1 MYWIIS
7 VSLFLNFIF
16 NLKLK
21 NRFGKFRF
29 LEIGYHLNLFL
40 SFYIIV
46 PTIIFISSSF
56 TVGDPI
62 SYVFN
67 GFTYSNETLFVKHLI
82 RMLVFQLFF
91 IVSYFKIRN
100 TNIIRYKISDFNYK
114 KAFVILFSLI
124 LVICYVLLFGL
135 SNDFDGYLESYQRYN
150 HLNRTLRLMVS
161 FIVRFKFAFVV
172 LFLIH
177 FFIYFKNRK
186 IVLSLGF
193 FILLLVESK
202 YSSGA
207 RISVLFLIFQGFG
220 LYVIINGL
228 PKTKNLVLA
237 SLTCLILFTVIEK
250 TRFNNELG
258 NDDNELISLLPGEFG
273 AVFFTSY
280 HLYQQRED
288 NQLPPKS
295 YKMFFFDFISPF
307 VPNASIEDVDP
318 IFWYQKAYF
327 PESEVPPFTLGPIA
341 NTAIWEGEI
350 GLVLRAFF
358 CGLFLGFF
366 SNYIT
371 KNNITLL
378 NLFLYLSI
386 FSTTVM
392 VMKYSIFFHLTH
404 TIKNLILPYLIFLIL
419 NNLFRF
425 YSKKPQPIINEIN
438 TR

>member
-7 VSLFLNFIF
+7 VSLILNLIF

-29 LEIGYHLNLFL
+29 LELGYHLNLFL

-67 GFTYSNETLFVKHLI
+67 GFTYSNSSLFLKHLI
-82 RMLVFQLFF
+82 RMIVFQLFF
-91 IVSYFKIRN
+91 IFSYLRIRN
-100 TNIIRYKISDFNYK
+100 KNIISYKISDFSYK

-124 LVICYVLLFGL
+124 LVICYVILFGL
-135 SNDFDGYLESYQRYN
+135 SNDFDGYIESYKRYD
-150 HLNRTLRLMVS
+150 HLNRPLRLLVS
-161 FIVRFKFAFVV
+161 FIVRFKFAFIV

-177 FFIYFKNRK
+177 FFIYFKNKK
-186 IVLSLGF
+186 IVLSFGF

-220 LYVIINGL
+220 LYALIIGF
-228 PKTKNLVLA
+228 PRIKNLVIA
-237 SLTCLILFTVIEK
+237 FLTTLILFTIIEK
-250 TRFNNELG
+250 TRFNNEIG
-258 NDDNELISLLPGEFG
+258 NENNELITFLPGEFG

-280 HLYQQRED
+280 HLYQERED
-288 NQLPPKS
+288 NQLPAKS
-295 YKMFFFDFISPF
+295 YKMFFFDFIAPF
-307 VPNASIEDVDP
+307 IPNASISDIDP

-327 PESEVPPFTLGPIA
+327 PLSEVPPFTLGPIA

-350 GLVLRAFF
+350 GLVLRAYF
-358 CGLFLGFF
+358 CGFLLGFF

-371 KNNITLL
+371 RNNIRPFC
-378 NLFLYLSI
+378 LFIFISI
-386 FSTTVM
+386 FSTIVM
-392 VMKYSIFFHLTH
+392 VMKYSIFFHLTQI
-404 TIKNLILPYLIFLIL
+404 IKNLILPYLIFKVIEK
-419 NNLFRF
+419 LFNF
-425 YSKKPQPIINEIN
+425 YSKKLQPTLHENN
-438 TR
+438 T